1 LFQQV
6 CVGIFSAIA
15 MVVGLMGMM
24 SKSSKQKRIV
34 GKEKD
39 SQQQEEVAKKII
51 EHNKKVLP
59 IAKLPSL
66 QLSAFR
72 HFFLFAGCGVAE
84 RRSHRALTKIGSHS

>member
-6 CVGIFSAIA
+6 CVGIFSAIV

-39 SQQQEEVAKKII
+39 SQQQEDVAKKIE

-72 HFFLFAGCGVAE
+72 HFPFSRGAAALSAE
-84 RRSHRALTKIGSHS
+84 ATARSPK

>member
-6 CVGIFSAIA
+6 CVGIFSAIV

-39 SQQQEEVAKKII
+39 SQQQEEVAKKIE

-72 HFFLFAGCGVAE
+72 HFFHFAGCGGA
-84 RRSHRALTKIGSHS
+84 

>member
-1 LFQQV
+1 MFQQV
-6 CVGIFSAIA
+6 CVGIFSAIV

-24 SKSSKQKRIV
+24 SKQKRIV

-39 SQQQEEVAKKII
+39 SQQQEDVAKKIE

-72 HFFLFAGCGVAE
+72 HFPFSRGAAALSAE
-84 RRSHRALTKIGSHS
+84 ATARSPK